1 MTGWMDRPLADMA
14 QASHDSNVSAVEIA
28 ETAIARHDAWD
39 DKLTAYE
46 MWNAEN
52 ALDQAKAADHALK
65 SGNNLGSLIGITIP
79 VELDKAGM
87 PVGLQLLSRLHNDD
101 TLLAVAL
108 VVEAVIGTPVER
120 LGKSPLGGSL

>member
-120 LGKSPLGGSL
+120 LGKPPLGGSL

>member
-52 ALDQAKAADHALK
+52 ALDQAKAADLALK

-120 LGKSPLGGSL
+120 LGKSPLDGSL

>member
-1 MTGWMDRPLADMA
+1 MTDWMDRPLADMA
-14 QASHDSNVSAVEIA
+14 QALHDGNVDAVEIA

-52 ALDQAKAADHALK
+52 ALDQAKAADLALK

-87 PVGLQLLSRLHNDD
+87 PVGLQLLSHIHNDD

>member
-120 LGKSPLGGSL
+120 LGKSPLDGSL

>member
-52 ALDQAKAADHALK
+52 ALDQAKAADLALK

>member
-87 PVGLQLLSRLHNDD
+87 PVGLQLLSRLHNDN

-120 LGKSPLGGSL
+120 LGKSPLDGSL